1 VGGAALARGEKN
13 ADAVGATL
21 LFVDESAFYLLPMAV
36 QTWAPCGQ
44 TPVLRVP
51 FTRDHLATI
60 SAITPD
66 GQLFFQVQA
75 HTYTSADVIA
85 FLQGLLDSIAGPLV
99 VIWDGAPIHRSK
111 ALKAFLA
118 EGAAHRLHLE
128 RLPGYAPQLNP
139 DEGIWHWLKRWDLHN
154 VCCRD
159 LAHLEQELLGAYARL
174 HQRPEVI
181 RSCFPLAGYF
191 DL

>member
-1 VGGAALARGEKN
+1 
-13 ADAVGATL
+13 
-21 LFVDESAFYLLPMAV
+21 VDESALYLLPMAV

-44 TPVLRVP
+44 TPLLRVP
-51 FTRDHLATI
+51 LPRDHLATI

-66 GQLFFQVQA
+66 GQLFFQVQPQ
-75 HTYTSADVIA
+75 TYTSADVIV

-111 ALKAFLA
+111 ALKTFLA
-118 EGAAHRLHLE
+118 DGAAHRLHLE
-128 RLPGYAPQLNP
+128 RLPGYAPQWNP
-139 DEGIWHWLKRWDLHN
+139 DEGIWQWLKQWELRN

-159 LAHLEQELLGAYARL
+159 LAQLEQELLGAYARL
-174 HQRPEVI
+174 LQRPEVI
-181 RSCFPLAGYF
+181 RSCFPMAGYF